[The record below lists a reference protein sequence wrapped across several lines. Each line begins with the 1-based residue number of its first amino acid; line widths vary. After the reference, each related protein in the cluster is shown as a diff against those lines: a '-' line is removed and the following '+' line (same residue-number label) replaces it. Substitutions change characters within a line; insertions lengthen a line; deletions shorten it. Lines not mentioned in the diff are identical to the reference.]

1 MSDLTTNL
9 IKIEDIRDDII
20 IMEDGSLR
28 AILVV
33 PGINFNILGEK
44 EREITIGNFKEILD
58 GIDFNLQ
65 ILVISRLA
73 YIEKYL
79 NTLKERLEEETEPL
93 IKVQLEEY
101 IKFIKDYIETHNVM
115 KKIFYLIIPYQS
127 EVVSIGGKFGKKDYK
142 KDENYRQKLEQLE
155 TRVSYISEKLSITGL
170 IPIRLKTGEI
180 LQLFYEL
187 YNPNLRWG
195 MAPLNIFEELINNL

>member
-1 MSDLTTNL
+1 MSDLTTKL
-9 IKIEDIRDDII
+9 IKVEDVRDDII

-28 AILVV
+28 AILAI

-44 EREITIGNFKEILD
+44 EKETIIGNFKEILD

-65 ILVISRLA
+65 ILVISRFA

-79 NTLKERLEEETEPL
+79 NTLKKRLEEEIEPL

-101 IKFIKDYIETHNVM
+101 IKFIRDYIENHNVM

-127 EVVSIGGKFGKKDYK
+127 ETVSIGGRFGKKEYK
-142 KDENYRQKLEQLE
+142 KDESYRQKLEQLE

-180 LQLFYEL
+180 LQLLYEL

-195 MAPLNIFEELINNL
+195 MAPLNIFEELITNL